1 MKIRF
6 RKTGIGLAFLV
17 TVIQICFSSCVPD
30 PDDLLECP
38 YPSLARLDSIYQV
51 FYSPYTNQ
59 RYASQND
66 TVRFEDFLLNVEFGY
81 TKINTNSNAI
91 DRTYPGACASL
102 YNVQNLSNIELYL
115 TSPYNGLPTGTEVSY
130 LFLTPDG
137 TALNRFRDFKRM
149 NQYFSLKLKEK
160 PTQKSQI
167 NTRLVVYFRD
177 GSSKSIASISPFLK

>member
-17 TVIQICFSSCVPD
+17 TVIQICFSGCVPD

-59 RYASQND
+59 RYSSQND

-81 TKINTNSNAI
+81 TKSNNTNAI

-137 TALNRFRDFKRM
+137 TPMNRFRDFKRM
-149 NQYFSLKLKEK
+149 NQYLSLKLREK
-160 PTQKSQI
+160 PRQKSQV

-177 GSSKSIASISPFLK
+177 GSSKSIVSISPFIK